1 MRERNI
7 KIISIL
13 LILLSV
19 AVLHVKLYR
28 FAEITH
34 DGALQVLVC
43 LGRVVAIDTSDEA
56 DQVLTFRILSG
67 QFRGEMVEVNNIWT
81 GRAFGDRVLSR
92 GDVLFLDIPLR
103 DPSNPTLDNVRMREY
118 FRTPFLLYLAG
129 ALGML
134 MILVA
139 GMKGVRAILT
149 LFVTALAVLYLLVP
163 LTIAGYNPIAI
174 ALGIAAVLTLTTFV
188 LITGFSFK
196 VVSGVLGTLGG
207 LAAVGVLS
215 VISQHAM
222 VLTGLAQEFGFLELG
237 IALWRT
243 PESHHWN
250 FTGILSAGIIL
261 GAVGAMMDVSMSIS
275 SSVHEVKQVNPN
287 ITVRQSIRAGLNVG
301 RDIMGTMA
309 DTLIFAY
316 LGAHMMTMLLPR
328 IDFPEAGI
336 LYPFLRLVNDEAT
349 SVAIIQA
356 VVGTIGL
363 VLTVPI
369 AATVAGFLTQYAKVD
384 RTDIHE
390 DLPSEEELE
399 ELFRAENPRSASRI
413 AVPIAMAIV
422 LVGTTFVYHRVQRNS
437 ATISEQRDE
446 QGSILT
452 QSEYAKGKVIR
463 LLESSGDFLFTVDN
477 RTESPDSVTS
487 DLDNSVFSPAL
498 REAFEKH
505 NVPISEEVTVSVK
518 PWKDSR
524 WLISD
529 EKYEQTYSVRE
540 DARLQTA
547 PTEGMDAS
555 VREDARLQTAPTG
568 GIDASGPGEPSYSV
582 YDTKTEHHI
591 LEVEMLS
598 GMYKG
603 QRLVLRNIVNHN
615 MPLLSIPAEPGD
627 IVLCRVGGDPEQIGL
642 VNIVQEYGRD
652 GFLVWMVGGML
663 LLIIVVGR
671 IEGIRTACAML
682 ISATVIY
689 FFMLPLIS
697 QGANA
702 VFIVTLTSG
711 AIAFV
716 SLVFVIGPSRKTFS
730 AVLGTMGG
738 ILVAGLIVLF
748 AQQHLHFSGLENA
761 ISADIV
767 EATRTPPFDFVQIL
781 LAGMLMGVL
790 GVAVD
795 GAIEVA
801 SSMEEIRRANPNMP
815 TWRLIASGLN
825 VGTDIL
831 GTMVNTLVF
840 AYLGVEL
847 LLVITI
853 TAPNLD
859 FFKSPPAQLLSIGV
873 VSAEIVRLL
882 AGTLGLVLAI
892 PITAMICAFWR
903 PKG

>member
-1 MRERNI
+1 MLQKRILRELYKIKMRERNI
-7 KIISIL
+7 KIAAIL

-19 AVLHVKLYR
+19 VALHVRLYR
-28 FAEITH
+28 FAEVTH

-43 LGRVVAIDTSDEA
+43 LGRVVGIDTSDEA
-56 DQVLTFRILSG
+56 DQVLSFRILSG
-67 QFRGEMVEVNNIWT
+67 QFRGETIQVNNIWT
-81 GRAFGDRVLSR
+81 GRAFGDRVIR
-92 GDVLFLDIPLR
+92 KGDVLFLDIPLR
-103 DPSNPTLDNVRMREY
+103 DPMNPRIDTVSMREY

-129 ALGML
+129 ALGVL

-149 LFVTALAVLYLLVP
+149 LFVTALTVLYLLVP
-163 LTIAGYNPIAI
+163 LTVAGYNPIAI
-174 ALGIAAVLTLTTFV
+174 ALLIAAFLTFTTFL
-188 LITGFSFK
+188 LITGFSYK
-196 VVSGVLGTLGG
+196 LISGVIGTLGG
-207 LAAVGVLS
+207 LTAVGVLS
-215 VISQHAM
+215 VLSQHVMA
-222 VLTGLAQEFGFLELG
+222 LTGLAQEFGFLELG
-237 IALWRT
+237 LALWRT
-243 PESHHWN
+243 SSSHGWN

-287 ITVRQSIRAGLNVG
+287 ITVRQAIRAGLNVG

-328 IDFPEAGI
+328 IDFPEVGI

-349 SVAIIQA
+349 AVAIIQA

-369 AATVAGFLTQYAKVD
+369 AAGVAGFLTQYAKVD
-384 RTDIHE
+384 TSEIHE
-390 DLPSEEELE
+390 ELPSEEELE
-399 ELFRAENPRSASRI
+399 ELFRADPPRSKARI
-413 AVPIAMAIV
+413 AVPIAMALV
-422 LVGTTFVYHRVQRNS
+422 LIGTVFVYYRTHELS
-437 ATISEQRDE
+437 ATISEQRDAD
-446 QGSILT
+446 GNPINK
-452 QSEYAKGKVIR
+452 SEYAKGQVIR
-463 LLESSGDFLFTVDN
+463 LLESSGDFLFN
-477 RTESPDSVTS
+477 IDSS
-487 DLDNSVFSPAL
+487 AASELDNHIVPQVL
-498 REAFEKH
+498 REEFKRQD
-505 NVPISEEVTVSVK
+505 ILFSDEVRVSIK

-524 WLISD
+524 WLLSD
-529 EKYEQTYSVRE
+529 EKYEQTYSVR
-540 DARLQTA
+540 AMA
-547 PTEGMDAS
+547 EGEEN
-555 VREDARLQTAPTG
+555 VLK
-568 GIDASGPGEPSYSV
+568 V
-582 YDTKTEHHI
+582 YESKSEHHI

-603 QRLVLRNIVNHN
+603 RRLVLRNIVNHN

-627 IVLCRVGGDPEQIGL
+627 IILCRVAGDPDQVGL
-642 VNIVQEYGRD
+642 VNIVQDYGRD
-652 GFLVWMVGGML
+652 RFLIWMVGGML
-663 LLIIVVGR
+663 LLIILVGR
-671 IEGIRTACAML
+671 LEGIRTACAML
-682 ISATVIY
+682 ISAAVIY

-697 QGANA
+697 EGANA
-702 VFIVTLTSG
+702 VFVVTLTSG
-711 AIAFV
+711 VVAFV
-716 SLVFVIGPSRKTFS
+716 SLVFVIGPSRKTFA

-738 ILVAGLIVLF
+738 ILVAGLIVLL

-847 LLVITI
+847 LLVVTI
-853 TAPNLD
+853 AAPDLD
-859 FFKSPPAQLLSIGV
+859 FFKSPPVQLLSIGV

-892 PITAMICAFWR
+892 PITAIICAFWN
-903 PKG
+903 PKKG

>member
-7 KIISIL
+7 KIIGIV

-28 FAEITH
+28 FAEVTY

-43 LGRVVAIDTSDEA
+43 LGRVTNIDTSDEA
-56 DQVLTFRILSG
+56 DQVLSFRILSG
-67 QFRGEMVEVNNIWT
+67 EFRGETVQINNVWT
-81 GRAFGDRVLSR
+81 GRAFGDRVLHK
-92 GDVLFLDIPLR
+92 GDVLFLDIPIR
-103 DPSNPTLDNVRMREY
+103 DPKNPIIDKVSMREY

-129 ALGML
+129 TLGVL

-149 LFVTALAVLYLLVP
+149 LFVTAFSVLYLLVP
-163 LTIAGYNPIAI
+163 LTISGYNPIAV
-174 ALGIAAVLTLTTFV
+174 ALLIAALLTLATFL

-196 VVSGVLGTLGG
+196 VISGVLGTLGG

-215 VISQHAM
+215 VISQHVLA
-222 VLTGLAQEFGFLELG
+222 LTGLAQEFGFLELG

-243 PESHHWN
+243 PASHHWN

-287 ITVRQSIRAGLNVG
+287 ITVRQAVRAGLNVG

-316 LGAHMMTMLLPR
+316 LGAHMMTMLLPQ
-328 IDFPEAGI
+328 IDFPEVGI
-336 LYPFLRLVNDEAT
+336 IYPFLRLVNDEAT
-349 SVAIIQA
+349 AVAIIQA

-369 AATVAGFLTQYAKVD
+369 AASVAGFLTQYAKVD
-384 RTDIHE
+384 ASEIHE
-390 DLPSEEELE
+390 DLPSAEELE
-399 ELFRAENPRSASRI
+399 ELFRADPPRSAARI
-413 AVPIAMAIV
+413 AVPIAMVVV
-422 LVGTTFVYHRVQRNS
+422 LMGTAFVYFQTHELS
-437 ATISEQRDE
+437 ATISEQVDVD
-446 QGSILT
+446 GNLVNK
-452 QSEYAKGKVIR
+452 SEYAKGRVIR
-463 LLESSGDFLFTVDN
+463 LLESNANFLLN
-477 RTESPDSVTS
+477 I
-487 DLDNSVFSPAL
+487 DNSAITDLNNSVVPAAL
-498 REAFEKH
+498 REAFNNE
-505 NVPISEEVTVSVK
+505 NIPLSDEVTVAIK

-524 WLISD
+524 WLLSD
-529 EKYEQTYSVRE
+529 KQYEQTYSIRE
-540 DARLQTA
+540 MEQDAGTVL
-547 PTEGMDAS
+547 
-555 VREDARLQTAPTG
+555 
-568 GIDASGPGEPSYSV
+568 SV
-582 YDTKTEHHI
+582 YESKSEHHI

-603 QRLVLRNIVNHN
+603 RRLVFRNIVNHN

-627 IVLCRVGGDPEQIGL
+627 VILCRVGGDPEQVSL
-642 VNIVQEYGRD
+642 VNIVQDYGRD
-652 GFLVWMVGGML
+652 GFLIWMVGGML
-663 LLIIVVGR
+663 LLIILVGR

-682 ISATVIY
+682 ISAAVIY
-689 FFMLPLIS
+689 FFMLPMIS
-697 QGANA
+697 GGANA
-702 VFIVTLTSG
+702 VLIVTLTSG
-711 AIAFV
+711 AVAFV

-738 ILVAGLIVLF
+738 ILVAGLIVLL

-761 ISADIV
+761 ISADII

-801 SSMEEIRRANPNMP
+801 SSMEEIRKANPNMP

-847 LLVITI
+847 LLVVTI
-853 TAPNLD
+853 VAPDLD
-859 FFKSPPAQLLSIGV
+859 FFKSPPVQLLSIGV

-892 PITAMICAFWR
+892 PITAVICAFWN
-903 PKG
+903 PKQRD

>member
-7 KIISIL
+7 KIVTIL
-13 LILLSV
+13 FILLSV

-28 FAEITH
+28 FAEVTH

-43 LGRVVAIDTSDEA
+43 LGRVVKIDTSDEA
-56 DQVLTFRILSG
+56 DQVLAFRILSG
-67 QFRGEMVEVNNIWT
+67 QFRGETVQVNNIWT
-81 GRAFGDRVLSR
+81 GRAFGDRVLHK
-92 GDVLFLDIPLR
+92 GEVLFLDIPLR
-103 DPSNPTLDNVRMREY
+103 DPTRPKIDTVSIREY

-129 ALGML
+129 ALGIL
-134 MILVA
+134 MVLVA

-149 LFVTALAVLYLLVP
+149 LFVTAFTVIYLLVP
-163 LTIAGYNPIAI
+163 LTISGYNPIAVALLI
-174 ALGIAAVLTLTTFV
+174 ATFLTFATFL

-196 VVSGVLGTLGG
+196 VISGVLGTLGG
-207 LAAVGVLS
+207 LAAVGILS
-215 VISQHAM
+215 VLSQHAM

-243 PESHHWN
+243 PASHHWN

-287 ITVRQSIRAGLNVG
+287 ITVRQAIRAGLNVG

-328 IDFPEAGI
+328 IDFPEVGI

-349 SVAIIQA
+349 AVAIVQA

-369 AATVAGFLTQYAKVD
+369 AASVAGFLTQYAKVD
-384 RTDIHE
+384 KSDLSIRHE
-390 DLPSEEELE
+390 DLPSAEELE
-399 ELFRAENPRSASRI
+399 EVFRADPPRSKARI

-422 LVGTTFVYHRVQRNS
+422 LIGTIFAYYRTHELS
-437 ATISEQRDE
+437 ATVLEQLDADGNPISK
-446 QGSILT
+446 
-452 QSEYAKGKVIR
+452 SEYAKGKVVR
-463 LLESSGDFLFTVDN
+463 LLESNGNFLF
-477 RTESPDSVTS
+477 EIDSSAVN
-487 DLDNSVFSPAL
+487 DLDNRVVPKVL
-498 REAFEKH
+498 HEAFSSHKIPFSDE
-505 NVPISEEVTVSVK
+505 ITVSVK

-524 WLISD
+524 WLLSD
-529 EKYEQTYSVRE
+529 TKYEQTYSIRAIE
-540 DARLQTA
+540 DEEKNVLN
-547 PTEGMDAS
+547 
-555 VREDARLQTAPTG
+555 
-568 GIDASGPGEPSYSV
+568 V
-582 YDTKTEHHI
+582 YESKSEHHI

-603 QRLVLRNIVNHN
+603 RRLVLRNIVNHN

-627 IVLCRVGGDPEQIGL
+627 VILCRVAGSPEQVSL
-642 VNIVQEYGRD
+642 VNIVQDYSRD
-652 GFLVWMVGGML
+652 RFLIWMVGGML
-663 LLIIVVGR
+663 LVIILVGR

-682 ISATVIY
+682 ISAAVIY

-697 QGANA
+697 GGANA
-702 VFIVTLTSG
+702 VFIVTLTAG
-711 AIAFV
+711 VVAFV

-730 AVLGTMGG
+730 AVFGTMGG

-748 AQQHLHFSGLENA
+748 AQQNLHFSGLENA
-761 ISADIV
+761 ISADII

-801 SSMEEIRRANPNMP
+801 SSMEEIRKANPNMP

-840 AYLGVEL
+840 AYLGAEL
-847 LLVITI
+847 LLVVTI

-892 PITAMICAFWR
+892 PITAVICAFWN
-903 PKG
+903 PKQQA

>member
-7 KIISIL
+7 KIVAIL

-19 AVLHVKLYR
+19 AALHVKLYQ
-28 FAEITH
+28 FSEVTH

-43 LGRVVAIDTSDEA
+43 LGRVVGIDTSDEA
-56 DQVLTFRILSG
+56 DQVLSFRILSG
-67 QFRGEMVEVNNIWT
+67 QFRGETIKVNNIWT
-81 GRAFGDRVLSR
+81 GRAFGDRVLR
-92 GDVLFLDIPLR
+92 KGDVLFLDIPLR
-103 DPSNPTLDNVRMREY
+103 DPMNPRIDTISMREY

-129 ALGML
+129 MLGIL

-149 LFVTALAVLYLLVP
+149 LFVTALTVLYVLVP
-163 LTIAGYNPIAI
+163 LTISGYNPIAV
-174 ALGIAAVLTLTTFV
+174 ALLIAAFLTFTTFL

-196 VVSGVLGTLGG
+196 LISGVLGTLGG
-207 LAAVGVLS
+207 LAAVGILS
-215 VISQHAM
+215 VLSQHAM
-222 VLTGLAQEFGFLELG
+222 ALTGLAREFGFLELG

-243 PESHHWN
+243 SASHSWN

-287 ITVRQSIRAGLNVG
+287 ITVRQAIRAGLNVG

-328 IDFPEAGI
+328 IEFPEVGY

-349 SVAIIQA
+349 AVAIIQA

-384 RTDIHE
+384 ASEIHE

-399 ELFRAENPRSASRI
+399 ELFRADPPHSKARI
-413 AVPIAMAIV
+413 AVPIAMMLV
-422 LVGTTFVYHRVQRNS
+422 LIATTFIYYRTHELS
-437 ATISEQRDE
+437 STISEQRDAE
-446 QGSILT
+446 GNPINK
-452 QSEYAKGKVIR
+452 SEYAKGRVTR
-463 LLESSGDFLFTVDN
+463 LLESSGNLLFDI
-477 RTESPDSVTS
+477 DSSAAS
-487 DLDNSVFSPAL
+487 DLDNSVVPPVL
-498 REAFEKH
+498 REAFKQH
-505 NVPISEEVTVSVK
+505 DILFSDEVDVSVK

-524 WLISD
+524 WLLSD
-529 EKYEQTYSVRE
+529 KKYEQTYSIRAME
-540 DARLQTA
+540 D
-547 PTEGMDAS
+547 
-555 VREDARLQTAPTG
+555 
-568 GIDASGPGEPSYSV
+568 GEKRVLEV
-582 YDTKTEHHI
+582 YESKSEHHI

-603 QRLVLRNIVNHN
+603 RRMVLRNIVNHN

-627 IVLCRVGGDPEQIGL
+627 VILCRVAGDPDQIGL
-642 VNIVQEYGRD
+642 VNIVQDYGRD
-652 GFLVWMVGGML
+652 RFLIWMVGGML
-663 LLIIVVGR
+663 LMIILVGR

-682 ISATVIY
+682 MSGAVIY

-711 AIAFV
+711 AVAFV

-730 AVLGTMGG
+730 AVFGTMGG

-767 EATRTPPFDFVQIL
+767 EATRTPRFDFVQIL

-795 GAIEVA
+795 GAIEVS
-801 SSMEEIRRANPNMP
+801 SSMEEIRKANPNMP

-847 LLVITI
+847 LLVVTI
-853 TAPNLD
+853 AAPNLD
-859 FFKSPPAQLLSIGV
+859 FFKSPPVQLLSIGV

-892 PITAMICAFWR
+892 PITAMICAFWN
-903 PKG
+903 PKQKM

>member
-1 MRERNI
+1 MMLIERFASIRNI

-28 FAEITH
+28 FAEVTH
-34 DGALQVLVC
+34 DGVLQVLVC

-67 QFRGEMVEVNNIWT
+67 QFRGETVAVNNIWT

-129 ALGML
+129 ALGVLML
-134 MILVA
+134 LVA

-174 ALGIAAVLTLTTFV
+174 ALGIAALLTLTTFV

-215 VISQHAM
+215 VLSQHAM

-328 IDFPEAGI
+328 IDFPEAGV

-349 SVAIIQA
+349 AVAIIQA

-369 AATVAGFLTQYAKVD
+369 AATIAGFLTQYAKVD
-384 RTDIHE
+384 KTDIHE

-399 ELFRAENPRSASRI
+399 ELFRADNPRSASRI
-413 AVPIAMAIV
+413 AVPIAMVLV

-437 ATISEQRDE
+437 ATIREQRDE
-446 QGSILT
+446 QGGILT

-463 LLESSGDFLFTVDN
+463 LLESSGDFLFTVSDENVTANLDN
-477 RTESPDSVTS
+477 R
-487 DLDNSVFSPAL
+487 VFSPAL

-505 NVPISEEVTVSVK
+505 NIPISNEVTVSIK

-524 WLISD
+524 WLLSD
-529 EKYEQTYSVRE
+529 EKYEQTYSVRAPPYFPNTV
-540 DARLQTA
+540 AR
-547 PTEGMDAS
+547 
-555 VREDARLQTAPTG
+555 
-568 GIDASGPGEPSYSV
+568 GPVSGEPSVSQLHV
-582 YDTKTEHHI
+582 YDTKIEHHI

-598 GMYKG
+598 GMYEE
-603 QRLVLRNIVNHN
+603 QRIVLRNIVNHN

-627 IVLCRVGGDPEQIGL
+627 IVLCRVGGDPERIGL

-663 LLIIVVGR
+663 LLIILVGR
-671 IEGIRTACAML
+671 IEGIRTAGAML

-853 TAPNLD
+853 AAPNLD

-892 PITAMICAFWR
+892 PITAMICAFWN
-903 PKG
+903 PKR

>member
-1 MRERNI
+1 MVFAPALQGNLSCIPQGILKMRERNI
-7 KIISIL
+7 KIIGIL

-43 LGRVVAIDTSDEA
+43 LGRVVAIDTGEEA
-56 DQVLTFRILSG
+56 DQILSFRILSG
-67 QFRGEMVEVNNIWT
+67 QFRGETVHVNNIWI
-81 GRAFGDRVLSR
+81 GRAFGDRVLSK

-103 DPSNPTLDNVRMREY
+103 DPAHPKIDTVSMREY

-129 ALGML
+129 ALGVL

-139 GMKGVRAILT
+139 GMKGVRSILT
-149 LFVTALAVLYLLVP
+149 LFVTALAVIYLLVP
-163 LTIAGYNPIAI
+163 LTISGYNPIAV
-174 ALGIAAVLTLTTFV
+174 ALLIAALLTLATFV

-196 VVSGVLGTLGG
+196 VISGVLGTLGG
-207 LAAVGVLS
+207 LTAVGILS
-215 VISQHAM
+215 VLSQHAM

-243 PESHHWN
+243 QDAHHWN

-316 LGAHMMTMLLPR
+316 LGAHMMTMLLPG
-328 IDFPEAGI
+328 IDFPEAGV

-349 SVAIIQA
+349 AVAIIQA

-369 AATVAGFLTQYAKVD
+369 AAGVAGFLTKYAKVEKSE
-384 RTDIHE
+384 IHE
-390 DLPSEEELE
+390 DLPSAAELE
-399 ELFRAENPRSASRI
+399 ELFSADAPQSSSRLFSSRLS
-413 AVPIAMAIV
+413 VPLAMV
-422 LVGTTFVYHRVQRNS
+422 LVLIGTTFVYYRTHSTS
-437 ATISEQRDE
+437 ATILESRDE
-446 QGSILT
+446 QGQLLSR
-452 QSEYAKGKVIR
+452 SEYAKGKVTR
-463 LLESSGDFLFTVDN
+463 LLESNGEFLFSIDGSAET
-477 RTESPDSVTS
+477 
-487 DLDNSVFSPAL
+487 DLNNHVVPPAL
-498 REAFEKH
+498 REAFA
-505 NVPISEEVTVSVK
+505 NQDIPFSDEVAVSIK

-524 WLISD
+524 WLLSD
-529 EKYEQTYSVRE
+529 AKYEQTYSIRAMPDGVGT
-540 DARLQTA
+540 LN
-547 PTEGMDAS
+547 
-555 VREDARLQTAPTG
+555 
-568 GIDASGPGEPSYSV
+568 V
-582 YDTKTEHHI
+582 YETRTEHHI
-591 LEVEMLS
+591 LEIEILS

-603 QRLVLRNIVNHN
+603 KRSVFRNIVNHN

-627 IVLCRVGGDPEQIGL
+627 IVLCRVSGDSERLSL

-671 IEGIRTACAML
+671 MEGIRTACAML
-682 ISATVIY
+682 ISAAVIY

-697 QGANA
+697 QGMNA
-702 VFIVTLTSG
+702 VFVVTLTSG
-711 AIAFV
+711 AVAFV

-730 AVLGTMGG
+730 AVFGTMGG

-748 AQQHLHFSGLENA
+748 AQKHLHFSGLENA

-831 GTMVNTLVF
+831 GTMMNTLVF

-859 FFKSPPAQLLSIGV
+859 FFKSPPVQLLSIGV

-892 PITAMICAFWR
+892 PITALICAFWN
-903 PKG
+903 PKKMT

>member
-1 MRERNI
+1 MRETNI
-7 KIISIL
+7 KIIGVL

-19 AVLHVKLYR
+19 AFLHLKLYR
-28 FAEITH
+28 FAEMTY
-34 DGALQVLVC
+34 DGNLQVLVC
-43 LGRVVAIDTSDEA
+43 LGRIINIDTSDEA
-56 DQVLTFRILSG
+56 DQILSFRILSG
-67 QFRGEMVEVNNIWT
+67 QFRGETVQVDNIWI
-81 GRAFGDRVLSR
+81 GRAFSDRIMSK
-92 GDVLFLDIPLR
+92 GDVLFLEIPIR
-103 DPSNPTLDNVRMREY
+103 DPQNPKIESVSMREY

-129 ALGML
+129 TLGIL

-149 LFVTALAVLYLLVP
+149 LFVTALSVVYLLVP
-163 LTIAGYNPIAI
+163 LTIIGYNPIVV
-174 ALGIAAVLTLTTFV
+174 ALLIAAFLTLMTFL
-188 LITGFSFK
+188 LITGFSYK
-196 VVSGVLGTLGG
+196 VISGVLGTLGG
-207 LAAVGVLS
+207 LTAVGVLS
-215 VISQHAM
+215 ILSQHLMA
-222 VLTGLAQEFGFLELG
+222 LTGLAQEFGFLELG
-237 IALWRT
+237 ISLWRT
-243 PESHHWN
+243 EGSHHWN

-287 ITVRQSIRAGLNVG
+287 INVRQSIRAGLNVG

-316 LGAHMMTMLLPR
+316 LGAHMITMLLPR
-328 IDFPEAGI
+328 IEFPESGM
-336 LYPFLRLVNDEAT
+336 LYPFLRLVNEEAT
-349 SVAIIQA
+349 AVAIIQA

-369 AATVAGFLTQYAKVD
+369 AATVAGFLTKYTKVS
-384 RTDIHE
+384 RSEIHE
-390 DLPSEEELE
+390 NLPTEEELE
-399 ELFRAENPRSASRI
+399 ELFGSESTHSGTRIFSRRSA
-413 AVPIAMAIV
+413 VPLAMLLV
-422 LVGTTFVYHRVQRNS
+422 LIGTIFVYYRTRGLS
-437 ATISEQRDE
+437 ATIAESYDE
-446 QGSILT
+446 QGQLFDK
-452 QSEYAKGKVIR
+452 SEYVKGKVIR
-463 LLESSGDFLFTVDN
+463 LLESNGNFLFTIDASN
-477 RTESPDSVTS
+477 AT
-487 DLDNSVFSPAL
+487 DLDKKIVPAAL
-498 REAFEKH
+498 REAFANERIKL
-505 NVPISEEVTVSVK
+505 SDDATVSIK

-529 EKYEQTYSVRE
+529 NEYEQTYSIR
-540 DARLQTA
+540 TA
-547 PTEGMDAS
+547 QDGTNT
-555 VREDARLQTAPTG
+555 LN
-568 GIDASGPGEPSYSV
+568 V
-582 YDTKTEHHI
+582 YDSETEHHV
-591 LEVEMLS
+591 LEVKILS

-603 QRLVLRNIVNHN
+603 EHLVLRNIVNHS

-627 IVLCRVGGDPEQIGL
+627 IVLCRVGGNSDQISL
-642 VNIVQEYGRD
+642 HNIVQEYARD
-652 GFLVWMVGGML
+652 KYLIWFVGGMF
-663 LLIIVVGR
+663 LLIILVGR
-671 IEGIRTACAML
+671 IEGIRTVFAML
-682 ISATVIY
+682 FSGAVIY
-689 FFMLPLIS
+689 FFMLPLIA
-697 QGANA
+697 QGMNA
-702 VFIVTLTSG
+702 ILVVTLTSG
-711 AIAFV
+711 AVAFV

-748 AQQHLHFSGLENA
+748 AQKHLHFTGLEGA
-761 ISADIV
+761 IAADIV

-853 TAPNLD
+853 IAPSAEL
-859 FFKSPPAQLLSIGV
+859 FKEPTVQLLSVGV

-892 PITAMICAFWR
+892 PITAVICAFWN
-903 PKG
+903 PKRV

>member
-7 KIISIL
+7 KIITIL

-28 FAEITH
+28 FAEVTH

-43 LGRVVAIDTSDEA
+43 LGRVVKIDTSDEA
-56 DQVLTFRILSG
+56 DQVLAFRILSG
-67 QFRGEMVEVNNIWT
+67 QFRGETVQVNNIWT
-81 GRAFGDRVLSR
+81 GRAFGDRVLHK
-92 GDVLFLDIPLR
+92 GEVLFLDIPLR
-103 DPSNPTLDNVRMREY
+103 DPTRPKIDTVSIREY

-129 ALGML
+129 ALGIL
-134 MILVA
+134 MVLVA

-149 LFVTALAVLYLLVP
+149 LFVTAFTVIYLLVP
-163 LTIAGYNPIAI
+163 LTISGYNPIAVALLI
-174 ALGIAAVLTLTTFV
+174 ATFLTFATFL

-196 VVSGVLGTLGG
+196 VISGVLGTLGG
-207 LAAVGVLS
+207 LAAVGILS
-215 VISQHAM
+215 VLSQHAM

-243 PESHHWN
+243 PASHHWN

-287 ITVRQSIRAGLNVG
+287 ITVRQAIRAGLNVG

-328 IDFPEAGI
+328 IDFPEVGI

-349 SVAIIQA
+349 AVAIVQA

-369 AATVAGFLTQYAKVD
+369 AASVAGFLTQYAKVD
-384 RTDIHE
+384 KSEIHE

-399 ELFRAENPRSASRI
+399 ELFRADPPRSKARI

-422 LVGTTFVYHRVQRNS
+422 LIGTIFAYYRTHELS
-437 ATISEQRDE
+437 ATVLEQLDADGNPISK
-446 QGSILT
+446 
-452 QSEYAKGKVIR
+452 SEYAKGKVVR
-463 LLESSGDFLFTVDN
+463 LLESNGNFLFEIDRSAVN
-477 RTESPDSVTS
+477 
-487 DLDNSVFSPAL
+487 DLDNRVVPKVL
-498 REAFEKH
+498 REAFSSHKIPFSDE
-505 NVPISEEVTVSVK
+505 ITVSVK

-524 WLISD
+524 WLLSD
-529 EKYEQTYSVRE
+529 TKYEQTYSIRAMKDTVGAISE
-540 DARLQTA
+540 SRLN
-547 PTEGMDAS
+547 
-555 VREDARLQTAPTG
+555 
-568 GIDASGPGEPSYSV
+568 V
-582 YDTKTEHHI
+582 YESKSEHHI

-603 QRLVLRNIVNHN
+603 RRLVLRNIVNHN

-627 IVLCRVGGDPEQIGL
+627 VILCRVAGSPEQVSL
-642 VNIVQEYGRD
+642 VNIVQDYSRD
-652 GFLVWMVGGML
+652 RFLIWIVGGML
-663 LLIIVVGR
+663 LVIILVGR

-682 ISATVIY
+682 ISAAVIY

-697 QGANA
+697 GGANA
-702 VFIVTLTSG
+702 VFIVTLTAG
-711 AIAFV
+711 VVAFV

-730 AVLGTMGG
+730 AVFGTMGG

-761 ISADIV
+761 ISADII

-801 SSMEEIRRANPNMP
+801 SSMEEIRKANPNMP

-840 AYLGVEL
+840 AYLGAEL
-847 LLVITI
+847 LLVVTV

-892 PITAMICAFWR
+892 PITAIICAFWN
-903 PKG
+903 PKQKV

>member
-1 MRERNI
+1 MKERNI
-7 KIISIL
+7 KIVAIL

-19 AVLHVKLYR
+19 AALHIKLYR
-28 FAEITH
+28 FAEVTH

-43 LGRVVAIDTSDEA
+43 LGRVIGIDTSDEA
-56 DQVLTFRILSG
+56 DQVLSFRILSG
-67 QFRGEMVEVNNIWT
+67 QFRGEIVQVNNIWT
-81 GRAFGDRVLSR
+81 GRAFGDRVLHK

-103 DPSNPTLDNVRMREY
+103 DPMNPKIERVSMREY

-129 ALGML
+129 TLGVL

-163 LTIAGYNPIAI
+163 LTISGYNPIGV
-174 ALGIAAVLTLTTFV
+174 ALLIAALLTLATFL

-196 VVSGVLGTLGG
+196 VISGVLGTLGG
-207 LAAVGVLS
+207 LAAVGILS
-215 VISQHAM
+215 VISQHTMA
-222 VLTGLAQEFGFLELG
+222 LTGLAQEFGFLELG

-243 PESHHWN
+243 PESHNWN

-287 ITVRQSIRAGLNVG
+287 ITVRQAIRAGLNVG

-328 IDFPEAGI
+328 IEFPEVGY

-369 AATVAGFLTQYAKVD
+369 AASVAGFLTQYTKVD
-384 RTDIHE
+384 KSEIHE

-399 ELFRAENPRSASRI
+399 ELFRADPPHSKARI
-413 AVPIAMAIV
+413 AVPIAMVIV
-422 LVGTTFVYHRVQRNS
+422 LIGTIFVYYRTHGLS
-437 ATISEQRDE
+437 ATISEQ
-446 QGSILT
+446 
-452 QSEYAKGKVIR
+452 SEYAKGRVVR
-463 LLESSGDFLFTVDN
+463 LLESNGNFLF
-477 RTESPDSVTS
+477 EIDSSAIT
-487 DLDNSVFSPAL
+487 DLDNRVVPAVL
-498 REAFEKH
+498 REAFGEQKI
-505 NVPISEEVTVSVK
+505 PLSDEVTVSVK

-524 WLISD
+524 WLLSD
-529 EKYEQTYSVRE
+529 EKYEQTYSIRE
-540 DARLQTA
+540 MEQ
-547 PTEGMDAS
+547 
-555 VREDARLQTAPTG
+555 
-568 GIDASGPGEPSYSV
+568 GEKTVLNV
-582 YDTKTEHHI
+582 YESKSEHHI

-598 GMYKG
+598 GMYEG
-603 QRLVLRNIVNHN
+603 RRLVLRNIVNHN

-627 IVLCRVGGDPEQIGL
+627 VILCRVAGDPDQVSL
-642 VNIVQEYGRD
+642 VNIVQDYGRD
-652 GFLVWMVGGML
+652 RFLIWMVGGML
-663 LLIIVVGR
+663 LLIILVGR

-682 ISATVIY
+682 ISAAVIY

-697 QGANA
+697 GGANA

-711 AIAFV
+711 AVAFV

-761 ISADIV
+761 ISADII

-801 SSMEEIRRANPNMP
+801 SSMEEIRKANPNMP

-847 LLVITI
+847 LLVVTI
-853 TAPNLD
+853 AAPNLD

-892 PITAMICAFWR
+892 PITAVICAFWN
-903 PKG
+903 PKQKA

>member
-7 KIISIL
+7 KIVTIL

-19 AVLHVKLYR
+19 AALHIKLYR
-28 FAEITH
+28 FAEVTH

-43 LGRVVAIDTSDEA
+43 LGRVVSIDTSDEA
-56 DQVLTFRILSG
+56 DQVLSFRILSG
-67 QFRGEMVEVNNIWT
+67 QFRGETVQVNNIWT
-81 GRAFGDRVLSR
+81 GRAFGDRVLHK
-92 GDVLFLDIPLR
+92 GEVLFLDIPLR
-103 DPSNPTLDNVRMREY
+103 DPTRPKIDTVSMREY

-129 ALGML
+129 ALGVL

-149 LFVTALAVLYLLVP
+149 LFVTAFTVLYLLVP
-163 LTIAGYNPIAI
+163 LTISGYNPIAV
-174 ALGIAAVLTLTTFV
+174 ALLISTLLTFATFL

-196 VVSGVLGTLGG
+196 VISGVLGTLGG
-207 LAAVGVLS
+207 LAAVGILS
-215 VISQHAM
+215 VLSQHAM
-222 VLTGLAQEFGFLELG
+222 ALTGLAQEFGFLELG

-243 PESHHWN
+243 PASHHWN

-287 ITVRQSIRAGLNVG
+287 ITVKQAIRAGLNVG

-328 IDFPEAGI
+328 IDFPEVGI

-349 SVAIIQA
+349 AVAIVQA

-369 AATVAGFLTQYAKVD
+369 AAWVAGFLTQYAKVD
-384 RTDIHE
+384 KSEIHE

-399 ELFRAENPRSASRI
+399 ELFRADPPRSKARI
-413 AVPIAMAIV
+413 AVPIAMAVV
-422 LVGTTFVYHRVQRNS
+422 LIGTIFVYYRTHELS
-437 ATISEQRDE
+437 ATVLEQLDADGTPISK
-446 QGSILT
+446 
-452 QSEYAKGKVIR
+452 SEYAKGKVVR
-463 LLESSGDFLFTVDN
+463 LLESSGNLLFGI
-477 RTESPDSVTS
+477 DSSAIS
-487 DLDNSVFSPAL
+487 DLDNGIVPEVL
-498 REAFEKH
+498 RETFSSHKI
-505 NVPISEEVTVSVK
+505 PFSDEVTVSVK

-524 WLISD
+524 WLLSD
-529 EKYEQTYSVRE
+529 TKYEQTYSIRAME
-540 DARLQTA
+540 DTVGAISESRLN
-547 PTEGMDAS
+547 
-555 VREDARLQTAPTG
+555 
-568 GIDASGPGEPSYSV
+568 V
-582 YDTKTEHHI
+582 YESKNEHHI

-603 QRLVLRNIVNHN
+603 RRLVLRNIVNHN

-627 IVLCRVGGDPEQIGL
+627 VILCRVAGAPEQVSL
-642 VNIVQEYGRD
+642 VNIVQDYGRD
-652 GFLVWMVGGML
+652 RFLIWIVGGML
-663 LLIIVVGR
+663 LVIILVGR

-682 ISATVIY
+682 ISAAVIY

-697 QGANA
+697 GGANA
-702 VFIVTLTSG
+702 VFIVTLTAG
-711 AIAFV
+711 VVAFV

-730 AVLGTMGG
+730 AVFGTMGG

-801 SSMEEIRRANPNMP
+801 SSMEEIRKANPNMP

-847 LLVITI
+847 LLVVTV

-892 PITAMICAFWR
+892 PITAVICAFWN
-903 PKG
+903 PKQRV

>member
-67 QFRGEMVEVNNIWT
+67 QFRGEMVGVNNIWT

-243 PESHHWN
+243 PESHNWN

-287 ITVRQSIRAGLNVG
+287 ITVQQSIRAGLNVG

-399 ELFRAENPRSASRI
+399 ELFRAENPRSAARI

-477 RTESPDSVTS
+477 RTETPDSVTS

-505 NVPISEEVTVSVK
+505 NIPISEEITVSVK

-529 EKYEQTYSVRE
+529 EKYEQTYSIRATPPPV
-540 DARLQTA
+540 AR
-547 PTEGMDAS
+547 
-555 VREDARLQTAPTG
+555 
-568 GIDASGPGEPSYSV
+568 GPVPREPSVSSKSSVPRSLHV

-748 AQQHLHFSGLENA
+748 AQRHLHFSGLENA

>member
-7 KIISIL
+7 KIVAIL

-19 AVLHVKLYR
+19 AALHVKLYR
-28 FAEITH
+28 FAEVTH

-43 LGRVVAIDTSDEA
+43 LGRVVGIDTSDDA
-56 DQVLTFRILSG
+56 DQVLSFRILSG
-67 QFRGEMVEVNNIWT
+67 QFRGETIQVNNVWT
-81 GRAFGDRVLSR
+81 GRSFGDRVLR
-92 GDVLFLDIPLR
+92 KGDVLFLDIPLR
-103 DPSNPTLDNVRMREY
+103 DPMNPRIDTVSMREY

-129 ALGML
+129 TLGVL

-149 LFVTALAVLYLLVP
+149 LFVTALTVLYVLVP
-163 LTIAGYNPIAI
+163 LTISGYNPIAV
-174 ALGIAAVLTLTTFV
+174 ALLIAAFLTFATFL

-196 VVSGVLGTLGG
+196 LISGVLGTLGG
-207 LAAVGVLS
+207 LTAVGVLS
-215 VISQHAM
+215 VLSQHAM
-222 VLTGLAQEFGFLELG
+222 ALTGLAQEFGFLELG

-243 PESHHWN
+243 SASHGWN

-287 ITVRQSIRAGLNVG
+287 ITVRQAIRAGLNVG

-328 IDFPEAGI
+328 IDFPEVGI

-349 SVAIIQA
+349 AVAIIQA

-369 AATVAGFLTQYAKVD
+369 AASVAGFLTQYAKVD
-384 RTDIHE
+384 ASEIHE

-399 ELFRAENPRSASRI
+399 ELFRADPPHSKARI
-413 AVPIAMAIV
+413 AVPIAMILV
-422 LVGTTFVYHRVQRNS
+422 LIGTTFIYYRTHELS
-437 ATISEQRDE
+437 ATISEQRDA
-446 QGSILT
+446 QGNPVNK
-452 QSEYAKGKVIR
+452 SEYAKGRVVR
-463 LLESSGDFLFTVDN
+463 LLESNGSFLFDI
-477 RTESPDSVTS
+477 DSSAAS
-487 DLDNSVFSPAL
+487 DLDNRVVPSVL
-498 REAFEKH
+498 REAFK
-505 NVPISEEVTVSVK
+505 NQDIPFSDEVSVSVK

-524 WLISD
+524 WLLSD
-529 EKYEQTYSVRE
+529 EKYEQTYSLRTME
-540 DARLQTA
+540 DGEKRVLRVY
-547 PTEGMDAS
+547 AS
-555 VREDARLQTAPTG
+555 K
-568 GIDASGPGEPSYSV
+568 S
-582 YDTKTEHHI
+582 EHHI

-603 QRLVLRNIVNHN
+603 RSLVLRNIVNHN

-627 IVLCRVGGDPEQIGL
+627 VILCRVAGDPEQISL
-642 VNIVQEYGRD
+642 VNIVQDYGRD
-652 GFLVWMVGGML
+652 RFLIWMVGGML
-663 LLIIVVGR
+663 LMIILVGR

-682 ISATVIY
+682 ISGAVIY
-689 FFMLPLIS
+689 YFMLPLIS
-697 QGANA
+697 GGANA

-711 AIAFV
+711 AVAFV

-795 GAIEVA
+795 GAIEVS
-801 SSMEEIRRANPNMP
+801 SSMEEIRKANPNMP

-847 LLVITI
+847 LLVVTI
-853 TAPNLD
+853 AAPNLD
-859 FFKSPPAQLLSIGV
+859 FFKSPPVQLLSIGV

-892 PITAMICAFWR
+892 PITAMICAFWN
-903 PKG
+903 PKQKV

>member
-1 MRERNI
+1 MREKNI
-7 KIISIL
+7 KIITIL

-19 AVLHVKLYR
+19 AALHIKLYR
-28 FAEITH
+28 FAEVTH

-43 LGRVVAIDTSDEA
+43 LGRVVDIDTNDEA
-56 DQVLTFRILSG
+56 DQVLSFRILSG
-67 QFRGEMVEVNNIWT
+67 QFRGETVQVNNVWT
-81 GRAFGDRVLSR
+81 GRAFGDRVLSK

-103 DPSNPTLDNVRMREY
+103 DPSNPRIDTVSMREY

-129 ALGML
+129 TLGVL

-149 LFVTALAVLYLLVP
+149 LFVTALTVLYLLVP
-163 LTIAGYNPIAI
+163 LTISGYNPIAV
-174 ALGIAAVLTLTTFV
+174 ALVIAALLTFATFL

-196 VVSGVLGTLGG
+196 VISGVIGTLGG
-207 LAAVGVLS
+207 LAAVGILS

-222 VLTGLAQEFGFLELG
+222 ALTGLAQEFGFLELG

-243 PESHHWN
+243 PASHHWN

-287 ITVRQSIRAGLNVG
+287 ITVRQAIRAGLNVG

-328 IDFPEAGI
+328 IDFPEVGV

-349 SVAIIQA
+349 AVAIIQA

-369 AATVAGFLTQYAKVD
+369 AASVAGFLTQYAKVD
-384 RTDIHE
+384 RSEIHE

-399 ELFRAENPRSASRI
+399 ELFRADPPRSKARI

-422 LVGTTFVYHRVQRNS
+422 LIGTIFVYYRTHDLS
-437 ATISEQRDE
+437 ATVLEQRDAE
-446 QGSILT
+446 GNPT
-452 QSEYAKGKVIR
+452 NRSEYAKGKVLR
-463 LLESSGDFLFTVDN
+463 LLESSGNFLFHIDGSAAN
-477 RTESPDSVTS
+477 
-487 DLDNSVFSPAL
+487 DLDNRIVPTAL
-498 REAFEKH
+498 REAFS
-505 NVPISEEVTVSVK
+505 NQNIPFSDEVIVSVK

-524 WLISD
+524 WLLSD
-529 EKYEQTYSVRE
+529 TKYEQTYSIRAMNDPVGAISE
-540 DARLQTA
+540 SRLN
-547 PTEGMDAS
+547 
-555 VREDARLQTAPTG
+555 
-568 GIDASGPGEPSYSV
+568 V
-582 YDTKTEHHI
+582 YESKSEHHI

-603 QRLVLRNIVNHN
+603 RRLVLRNIVNHN

-627 IVLCRVGGDPEQIGL
+627 VILCRVAGDPEQVSL
-642 VNIVQEYGRD
+642 VNIVQDYGRD
-652 GFLVWMVGGML
+652 RFLIWMVGGML
-663 LLIIVVGR
+663 LLIILVGR
-671 IEGIRTACAML
+671 LEGIRTACAML
-682 ISATVIY
+682 MSAGVIY

-711 AIAFV
+711 VVAFV

-761 ISADIV
+761 ISADII

-847 LLVITI
+847 LLVVTV

-892 PITAMICAFWR
+892 PITAIICAFWN
-903 PKG
+903 PKKG

>member
-7 KIISIL
+7 KIIGIL

-28 FAEITH
+28 FAEVTH

-43 LGRVVAIDTSDEA
+43 LGRVIGIDTSDEA
-56 DQVLTFRILSG
+56 DQVLSFRILSG
-67 QFRGEMVEVNNIWT
+67 QFRGEVVKVNNIWT
-81 GRAFGDRVLSR
+81 GRAFGDRVLHK
-92 GDVLFLDIPLR
+92 GDILFLDIPLR
-103 DPSNPTLDNVRMREY
+103 DPTNPRIDTVSMREY

-129 ALGML
+129 TLGVL

-149 LFVTALAVLYLLVP
+149 LFVTALAVLYVLVP
-163 LTIAGYNPIAI
+163 LTISGYNPIGV
-174 ALGIAAVLTLTTFV
+174 ALLIAALLTLVTF
-188 LITGFSFK
+188 LFITGFSFK
-196 VVSGVLGTLGG
+196 VISGVIGTLGG

-215 VISQHAM
+215 VISQHALA
-222 VLTGLAQEFGFLELG
+222 LTGLAQEFGFLELG

-243 PESHHWN
+243 PASHGWN

-287 ITVRQSIRAGLNVG
+287 ITVRQAIRAGLNVG

-328 IDFPEAGI
+328 IEFPEVGY

-349 SVAIIQA
+349 AVAIIQA

-369 AATVAGFLTQYAKVD
+369 AASVAGFLTQYAKVD
-384 RTDIHE
+384 KSDIHE

-399 ELFRAENPRSASRI
+399 ELFRADPPRSKARI
-413 AVPIAMAIV
+413 AVPIAMVIV
-422 LVGTTFVYHRVQRNS
+422 LIGTIFMYHRTHGLS
-437 ATISEQRDE
+437 AKISE
-446 QGSILT
+446 
-452 QSEYAKGKVIR
+452 QSEYAKGRVVR
-463 LLESSGDFLFTVDN
+463 LLESNGNFLFN
-477 RTESPDSVTS
+477 INNSAIS
-487 DLDNSVFSPAL
+487 DLDNSVVPTVL
-498 REAFEKH
+498 REAFNNE
-505 NVPISEEVTVSVK
+505 NIPLSDEVTVSIK

-524 WLISD
+524 WLLSD
-529 EKYEQTYSVRE
+529 KKYEQTYSIRE
-540 DARLQTA
+540 MEHEEKTVL
-547 PTEGMDAS
+547 
-555 VREDARLQTAPTG
+555 
-568 GIDASGPGEPSYSV
+568 SV
-582 YDTKTEHHI
+582 YESKSEHHI

-603 QRLVLRNIVNHN
+603 RRLVLRNIVNHN

-627 IVLCRVGGDPEQIGL
+627 IILCRVAGDPEQVSL
-642 VNIVQEYGRD
+642 VNIVQDYGRD
-652 GFLVWMVGGML
+652 RFLVWMVGGML
-663 LLIIVVGR
+663 LLIVLVGR

-682 ISATVIY
+682 ISAGVIY

-697 QGANA
+697 EGANA

-711 AIAFV
+711 AVAFV

-761 ISADIV
+761 ISADII

-801 SSMEEIRRANPNMP
+801 SSMEEIRKANPNMP

-847 LLVITI
+847 LLVVTVV
-853 TAPNLD
+853 APNLN

-892 PITAMICAFWR
+892 PITAVICAFWN
-903 PKG
+903 PKQKA

>member
-7 KIISIL
+7 KIAAIL

-19 AVLHVKLYR
+19 TVLHVRLYR
-28 FAEITH
+28 FAEVTH

-43 LGRVVAIDTSDEA
+43 LGRVVGIDTSDDA
-56 DQVLTFRILSG
+56 DQVLSFRILSG
-67 QFRGEMVEVNNIWT
+67 QFRGETIQVNNIWT
-81 GRAFGDRVLSR
+81 GRAFGDRVIR
-92 GDVLFLDIPLR
+92 KGDVLFLDIPLR
-103 DPSNPTLDNVRMREY
+103 DPMNPRIDTVSMREY

-129 ALGML
+129 VLGVL

-149 LFVTALAVLYLLVP
+149 LFVTALTVLYVLVP
-163 LTIAGYNPIAI
+163 LTVAGYNPIAI
-174 ALGIAAVLTLTTFV
+174 ALLIAAFLTFTTFL
-188 LITGFSFK
+188 LITGFSYK
-196 VVSGVLGTLGG
+196 LISGVVGTLGG

-215 VISQHAM
+215 VLSQHVMA
-222 VLTGLAQEFGFLELG
+222 LTGLAQEFGFLELG
-237 IALWRT
+237 LALWRT
-243 PESHHWN
+243 SSSHDWN

-287 ITVRQSIRAGLNVG
+287 ITVRQAIRAGLNVG

-328 IDFPEAGI
+328 INFPEVGI

-349 SVAIIQA
+349 AVAIIQA

-369 AATVAGFLTQYAKVD
+369 AAAVAGFLTQYAKVD
-384 RTDIHE
+384 ESEIHE

-399 ELFRAENPRSASRI
+399 ELFRADPPRSKARI
-413 AVPIAMAIV
+413 AVPIAMALV
-422 LVGTTFVYHRVQRNS
+422 LIGTVFVYYRTHELS
-437 ATISEQRDE
+437 ATISEQRDAE
-446 QGSILT
+446 GNPINK
-452 QSEYAKGKVIR
+452 SEYAKGKVIR
-463 LLESSGDFLFTVDN
+463 LLESNGNFLFNIDSSAASELDN
-477 RTESPDSVTS
+477 RIVPQV
-487 DLDNSVFSPAL
+487 L
-498 REAFEKH
+498 REEFKRQD
-505 NVPISEEVTVSVK
+505 ILFSDEVNVSVK

-524 WLISD
+524 WLLLD
-529 EKYEQTYSVRE
+529 EKYEQTYSVRAIA
-540 DARLQTA
+540 D
-547 PTEGMDAS
+547 
-555 VREDARLQTAPTG
+555 
-568 GIDASGPGEPSYSV
+568 GEENVLKV
-582 YDTKTEHHI
+582 YESKSEHHI

-603 QRLVLRNIVNHN
+603 RRLVLRNIVNHN

-627 IVLCRVGGDPEQIGL
+627 VILCRVAGDPDQIGL
-642 VNIVQEYGRD
+642 VNIVQDYGRD
-652 GFLVWMVGGML
+652 RFLIWMVGGML

-671 IEGIRTACAML
+671 LEGIRTACAML
-682 ISATVIY
+682 ISAAVIY

-697 QGANA
+697 EGANA
-702 VFIVTLTSG
+702 VFVVTLTSG
-711 AIAFV
+711 VVAFV
-716 SLVFVIGPSRKTFS
+716 SLVFVIGPSRKTFA

-847 LLVITI
+847 LLVVTI
-853 TAPNLD
+853 AAPNLD
-859 FFKSPPAQLLSIGV
+859 FFKSPPVQLLSIGV

-892 PITAMICAFWR
+892 PITAIICAFWN
-903 PKG
+903 PKSSA

>member
-67 QFRGEMVEVNNIWT
+67 QFRGETVEVNNIWT

-129 ALGML
+129 ALGVL

-215 VISQHAM
+215 VISQHAL

-369 AATVAGFLTQYAKVD
+369 AATVAGFLTQYAKVEKA
-384 RTDIHE
+384 DIHE

-399 ELFRAENPRSASRI
+399 ELFRAENPRSAARI

-452 QSEYAKGKVIR
+452 QSEYAKGEVIR

-487 DLDNSVFSPAL
+487 DLDNRVFSPAL
-498 REAFEKH
+498 RAAFEKH
-505 NVPISEEVTVSVK
+505 NVPISEEITVSVK

-529 EKYEQTYSVRE
+529 EKYEQTYSIRATLTPV
-540 DARLQTA
+540 AR
-547 PTEGMDAS
+547 
-555 VREDARLQTAPTG
+555 
-568 GIDASGPGEPSYSV
+568 GPVPREPSVSSKSSVPRDLHV

>member
-7 KIISIL
+7 KIITIL

-19 AVLHVKLYR
+19 AALHIKLYR
-28 FAEITH
+28 FAEVTH

-43 LGRVVAIDTSDEA
+43 LGRVVDIDTNDEA
-56 DQVLTFRILSG
+56 DQVLSFRILSG
-67 QFRGEMVEVNNIWT
+67 QFRGETVQVNNVWT
-81 GRAFGDRVLSR
+81 GRAFGDRVLSK

-103 DPSNPTLDNVRMREY
+103 DPSNPRIDTVSMREY

-129 ALGML
+129 TLGVL

-149 LFVTALAVLYLLVP
+149 LFVTALTVLYVLVP
-163 LTIAGYNPIAI
+163 LTISGYNPIAV
-174 ALGIAAVLTLTTFV
+174 ALLIAAFLTFATFL

-196 VVSGVLGTLGG
+196 VISGVIGTLGG
-207 LAAVGVLS
+207 LAAVGILS

-222 VLTGLAQEFGFLELG
+222 ALTGLAQEFGFLELG

-243 PESHHWN
+243 PASHHWN

-287 ITVRQSIRAGLNVG
+287 ITVRQAIRAGLNVG

-328 IDFPEAGI
+328 IDFPEVGV

-349 SVAIIQA
+349 AVAIIQA

-369 AATVAGFLTQYAKVD
+369 AASVAGFLTQYAKVD
-384 RTDIHE
+384 RSEIHE

-399 ELFRAENPRSASRI
+399 ELFRADPPRSKARI

-422 LVGTTFVYHRVQRNS
+422 LIGTIFVYYRTHDLS
-437 ATISEQRDE
+437 ATVLEQRDAD
-446 QGSILT
+446 GNPINR
-452 QSEYAKGKVIR
+452 SEYAKGKVLR
-463 LLESSGDFLFTVDN
+463 LLESSGNFLFHIDGSAAN
-477 RTESPDSVTS
+477 
-487 DLDNSVFSPAL
+487 DLDNRIVPTAL
-498 REAFEKH
+498 REAFS
-505 NVPISEEVTVSVK
+505 NQNIPFSDEVIVSVK

-524 WLISD
+524 WLLSD
-529 EKYEQTYSVRE
+529 TKYEQTYSIRAMKDPLGGVPSE
-540 DARLQTA
+540 SRLN
-547 PTEGMDAS
+547 
-555 VREDARLQTAPTG
+555 
-568 GIDASGPGEPSYSV
+568 V
-582 YDTKTEHHI
+582 YESKSEHHI

-603 QRLVLRNIVNHN
+603 RRLVLRNIVNHN

-627 IVLCRVGGDPEQIGL
+627 VILCRVAGDPEQVSL
-642 VNIVQEYGRD
+642 VNIVQDYGRD
-652 GFLVWMVGGML
+652 RFLIWMVGGML
-663 LLIIVVGR
+663 LLIILVGR
-671 IEGIRTACAML
+671 LEGIRTACAML
-682 ISATVIY
+682 MSAGVIY

-711 AIAFV
+711 VVAFV

-761 ISADIV
+761 ISADII

-847 LLVITI
+847 LLVVTV

-892 PITAMICAFWR
+892 PITAIICAFWN
-903 PKG
+903 PKRKA

>member
-1 MRERNI
+1 M
-7 KIISIL
+7 
-13 LILLSV
+13 
-19 AVLHVKLYR
+19 LHVKLYR
-28 FAEITH
+28 FAEVMH

-43 LGRVVAIDTSDEA
+43 LGRVVKIDTSDEA
-56 DQVLTFRILSG
+56 DQVLSFRILSG
-67 QFRGEMVEVNNIWT
+67 QFRGETVQVNNIWT
-81 GRAFGDRVLSR
+81 GRAFGDRVLHK
-92 GDVLFLDIPLR
+92 GEVLFLDIPLR
-103 DPSNPTLDNVRMREY
+103 DPTRPKIDTVSIREY

-129 ALGML
+129 ALGIL
-134 MILVA
+134 MVLVA

-149 LFVTALAVLYLLVP
+149 LFVTAFTVIYLLVP
-163 LTIAGYNPIAI
+163 LTISGYNPIAVALLI
-174 ALGIAAVLTLTTFV
+174 ATFLTFATFL

-196 VVSGVLGTLGG
+196 VISGVLGTLGG
-207 LAAVGVLS
+207 LAAVGILS
-215 VISQHAM
+215 VLSQHAM

-243 PESHHWN
+243 PASHHWN

-287 ITVRQSIRAGLNVG
+287 ITVRQAIRAGLNVG

-328 IDFPEAGI
+328 IDFPEVGI

-349 SVAIIQA
+349 AVAIVQA

-369 AATVAGFLTQYAKVD
+369 AASVAGFLTQYAKVD
-384 RTDIHE
+384 TSDLSIRHE
-390 DLPSEEELE
+390 DLPSAEELE
-399 ELFRAENPRSASRI
+399 EVFRADPPRSKARI

-422 LVGTTFVYHRVQRNS
+422 LIGTIFAYYRTHELS
-437 ATISEQRDE
+437 ATVLEQLDADGNPISK
-446 QGSILT
+446 
-452 QSEYAKGKVIR
+452 SEYAKGKVVR
-463 LLESSGDFLFTVDN
+463 LLESNGNFLF
-477 RTESPDSVTS
+477 EIDSSAVN
-487 DLDNSVFSPAL
+487 DLDNRVVPKVL
-498 REAFEKH
+498 REAFSSHKIPFSDE
-505 NVPISEEVTVSVK
+505 ITVSVK

-524 WLISD
+524 WLLSD
-529 EKYEQTYSVRE
+529 TKYEQTYSIRAMKDTVGAISE
-540 DARLQTA
+540 SRLN
-547 PTEGMDAS
+547 
-555 VREDARLQTAPTG
+555 
-568 GIDASGPGEPSYSV
+568 V
-582 YDTKTEHHI
+582 YESKSEHHI

-603 QRLVLRNIVNHN
+603 RRLVLRNIVNHN

-627 IVLCRVGGDPEQIGL
+627 VILCRVAGSPEQVSL
-642 VNIVQEYGRD
+642 VNIVQDYSRD
-652 GFLVWMVGGML
+652 RFLIWMVGGML
-663 LLIIVVGR
+663 LVIILVGR

-682 ISATVIY
+682 ISAAVIY

-697 QGANA
+697 GGANA
-702 VFIVTLTSG
+702 VFIVTLTAG
-711 AIAFV
+711 VVAFV

-730 AVLGTMGG
+730 AVFGTMGG

-748 AQQHLHFSGLENA
+748 AQQNLHFSGLENA
-761 ISADIV
+761 ISADII

-801 SSMEEIRRANPNMP
+801 SSMEEIRKANPNMP

-840 AYLGVEL
+840 AYLGAEL
-847 LLVITI
+847 LLVVTI

-892 PITAMICAFWR
+892 PITAVICAFWN
-903 PKG
+903 PKQQA

>member
-7 KIISIL
+7 KVVAIL

-28 FAEITH
+28 FAEVTH

-43 LGRVVAIDTSDEA
+43 LGRVVGIDTSDDA
-56 DQVLTFRILSG
+56 DQVLSFRILSG
-67 QFRGEMVEVNNIWT
+67 QFRGETIQVNNVWT
-81 GRAFGDRVLSR
+81 GRAFGDRVLR
-92 GDVLFLDIPLR
+92 KDDVLFLDIPLR
-103 DPSNPTLDNVRMREY
+103 DPTNPRIDTVSMREY

-129 ALGML
+129 TLGIL

-149 LFVTALAVLYLLVP
+149 LFVTALTVLYVLVP
-163 LTIAGYNPIAI
+163 LTISGYNPIAI
-174 ALGIAAVLTLTTFV
+174 ALLIAAFLTFTTFL

-196 VVSGVLGTLGG
+196 LISGVLGTLGG
-207 LAAVGVLS
+207 LTAVGVLS
-215 VISQHAM
+215 VLSQHVMA
-222 VLTGLAQEFGFLELG
+222 LTGLAQEFGFLELG

-243 PESHHWN
+243 SASHGWN

-287 ITVRQSIRAGLNVG
+287 ITVRQAIRAGLNVG

-328 IDFPEAGI
+328 IEFPEVGI

-349 SVAIIQA
+349 AVAIIQA

-369 AATVAGFLTQYAKVD
+369 AASVAGFLTQYAKVD
-384 RTDIHE
+384 ESEIHE

-399 ELFRAENPRSASRI
+399 ELFRADPPRSKARI
-413 AVPIAMAIV
+413 AVPIAMV
-422 LVGTTFVYHRVQRNS
+422 LVLIGTTFIYYRTHGLS
-437 ATISEQRDE
+437 ATISEQRDA
-446 QGSILT
+446 QGNPINK
-452 QSEYAKGKVIR
+452 SEYAKGRVTR
-463 LLESSGDFLFTVDN
+463 LLESNGSFLFDI
-477 RTESPDSVTS
+477 DSS
-487 DLDNSVFSPAL
+487 AENDLDNSVVPSVL
-498 REAFEKH
+498 REAFKQQD
-505 NVPISEEVTVSVK
+505 ILFSDEVSVAVK

-524 WLISD
+524 WLLSD
-529 EKYEQTYSVRE
+529 EKYEQTYSVRAME
-540 DARLQTA
+540 NGAERVLK
-547 PTEGMDAS
+547 
-555 VREDARLQTAPTG
+555 
-568 GIDASGPGEPSYSV
+568 V
-582 YDTKTEHHI
+582 YESKSEHHI

-603 QRLVLRNIVNHN
+603 RRLVLRNIVNHN

-627 IVLCRVGGDPEQIGL
+627 VILCRVAGEPEQIGL
-642 VNIVQEYGRD
+642 VNIVQDYGRD
-652 GFLVWMVGGML
+652 RFLIWMVGGML
-663 LLIIVVGR
+663 LLIILVGR

-682 ISATVIY
+682 ISGAVIY

-697 QGANA
+697 EGANA

-711 AIAFV
+711 VVAFV

-730 AVLGTMGG
+730 AVFGTMGG

-801 SSMEEIRRANPNMP
+801 SSMEEIRKANPNMP

-847 LLVITI
+847 LLVVTVA
-853 TAPNLD
+853 APNLD
-859 FFKSPPAQLLSIGV
+859 FFKSPPMQLLSIGV

-892 PITAMICAFWR
+892 PITAMICAFWN
-903 PKG
+903 PKQKV

>member
-7 KIISIL
+7 KIVAIL

-19 AVLHVKLYR
+19 AALHVKLYQ
-28 FAEITH
+28 FSEVTH

-43 LGRVVAIDTSDEA
+43 LGRVVGIDTSDEA
-56 DQVLTFRILSG
+56 DQVLSFRILSG
-67 QFRGEMVEVNNIWT
+67 QFRGETIKVNNIWT
-81 GRAFGDRVLSR
+81 GRAFGDRVLR
-92 GDVLFLDIPLR
+92 KGDVLFLDIPLR
-103 DPSNPTLDNVRMREY
+103 DPMNPRIDTISMREY

-129 ALGML
+129 MLGIL

-149 LFVTALAVLYLLVP
+149 LFVTALTVLYLLVP
-163 LTIAGYNPIAI
+163 LTISGYNPIAV
-174 ALGIAAVLTLTTFV
+174 ALLIAAFLTFTTFL

-196 VVSGVLGTLGG
+196 LISGVLGTLGG
-207 LAAVGVLS
+207 LAAVGILS
-215 VISQHAM
+215 VLSQHAM
-222 VLTGLAQEFGFLELG
+222 ALTGLAQEFGFLELG

-243 PESHHWN
+243 SASHSWN

-287 ITVRQSIRAGLNVG
+287 ITVRQAIRAGLNVG

-328 IDFPEAGI
+328 IEFPEVGY

-349 SVAIIQA
+349 AVAIIQA

-384 RTDIHE
+384 ASEIHE

-399 ELFRAENPRSASRI
+399 ELFRADPPHSKARI
-413 AVPIAMAIV
+413 AVPIAMMLV
-422 LVGTTFVYHRVQRNS
+422 LIATTFIYYRTHELS
-437 ATISEQRDE
+437 STISEQRDAD
-446 QGSILT
+446 GNPINK
-452 QSEYAKGKVIR
+452 SEYAKGRVTR
-463 LLESSGDFLFTVDN
+463 LLESSGNLLFDI
-477 RTESPDSVTS
+477 DSSAAS
-487 DLDNSVFSPAL
+487 DLENSVVPPVL
-498 REAFEKH
+498 REAFKQH
-505 NVPISEEVTVSVK
+505 DILFSDEVDVSVK

-524 WLISD
+524 WLLSD
-529 EKYEQTYSVRE
+529 KKYEQTYSIRAME
-540 DARLQTA
+540 D
-547 PTEGMDAS
+547 
-555 VREDARLQTAPTG
+555 
-568 GIDASGPGEPSYSV
+568 GEKGVLKV
-582 YDTKTEHHI
+582 YESKSEHHI

-603 QRLVLRNIVNHN
+603 RRMVLRNIVNHN

-627 IVLCRVGGDPEQIGL
+627 VILCRVAGDPDQIGL
-642 VNIVQEYGRD
+642 VNIVQDYGRD
-652 GFLVWMVGGML
+652 RFLIWMVGGML
-663 LLIIVVGR
+663 LMIILVGR

-682 ISATVIY
+682 MSGAVIY

-711 AIAFV
+711 AVAFV

-730 AVLGTMGG
+730 AVFGTMGG

-767 EATRTPPFDFVQIL
+767 EATRTPRFDFVQIL

-795 GAIEVA
+795 GAIEVS
-801 SSMEEIRRANPNMP
+801 SSMEEIRKANPNMP

-847 LLVITI
+847 LLVVTI
-853 TAPNLD
+853 AAPNLD
-859 FFKSPPAQLLSIGV
+859 FFKSPPVQLLSIGV

-892 PITAMICAFWR
+892 PITAMICAFWN
-903 PKG
+903 PKQKM

>member
-7 KIISIL
+7 KIITIL

-19 AVLHVKLYR
+19 ATLHVKLYR
-28 FAEITH
+28 FAEVTH

-43 LGRVVAIDTSDEA
+43 LGRVVKIDTSDEA
-56 DQVLTFRILSG
+56 DQVLSFRILSG
-67 QFRGEMVEVNNIWT
+67 QFRGETVQVNNIWT
-81 GRAFGDRVLSR
+81 GRAFGDRVLHK
-92 GDVLFLDIPLR
+92 GEVLFLDIPLR
-103 DPSNPTLDNVRMREY
+103 DPTRPKIDTVSIREY

-129 ALGML
+129 ALGIL
-134 MILVA
+134 MVLVA

-149 LFVTALAVLYLLVP
+149 LFVTAFTVIYLLVP
-163 LTIAGYNPIAI
+163 LTISGYNPIAVALLI
-174 ALGIAAVLTLTTFV
+174 ATFLTFATFL

-196 VVSGVLGTLGG
+196 VISGVLGTLGG
-207 LAAVGVLS
+207 LAAVGILS
-215 VISQHAM
+215 VLSQHAM

-243 PESHHWN
+243 PASHHWN

-287 ITVRQSIRAGLNVG
+287 ITVRQAIRAGLNVG

-328 IDFPEAGI
+328 IDFPEVGI

-349 SVAIIQA
+349 AVAIVQA

-369 AATVAGFLTQYAKVD
+369 AASVAGFLTQYAKVD
-384 RTDIHE
+384 KSEIHE

-399 ELFRAENPRSASRI
+399 ELFRADPPRSKARI

-422 LVGTTFVYHRVQRNS
+422 LIGTIFVYYRTHELS
-437 ATISEQRDE
+437 ATVLEQLDADGNPISK
-446 QGSILT
+446 
-452 QSEYAKGKVIR
+452 SEYAKGKVVR
-463 LLESSGDFLFTVDN
+463 LLESSGNFLFEIDRSAVN
-477 RTESPDSVTS
+477 
-487 DLDNSVFSPAL
+487 DLDNRVVPNVL
-498 REAFEKH
+498 HEAFSSHKIPFSDE
-505 NVPISEEVTVSVK
+505 ITVSVK

-524 WLISD
+524 WLLSD
-529 EKYEQTYSVRE
+529 TKYEQTYSIRAMKDTVGAISE
-540 DARLQTA
+540 SRLN
-547 PTEGMDAS
+547 
-555 VREDARLQTAPTG
+555 
-568 GIDASGPGEPSYSV
+568 V
-582 YDTKTEHHI
+582 YESKSEHHI

-603 QRLVLRNIVNHN
+603 RRLVLRNIVNHN

-627 IVLCRVGGDPEQIGL
+627 VILCRVAGSPEQVSL
-642 VNIVQEYGRD
+642 VNIVQDYSRD
-652 GFLVWMVGGML
+652 RFLIWIVGGML
-663 LLIIVVGR
+663 LVIILVGR

-682 ISATVIY
+682 ISAAVIY

-697 QGANA
+697 GGANA
-702 VFIVTLTSG
+702 VFIVTLTAG
-711 AIAFV
+711 VVAFV

-730 AVLGTMGG
+730 AVFGTMGG

-761 ISADIV
+761 ISADII

-801 SSMEEIRRANPNMP
+801 SSMEEIRKANPNMP

-840 AYLGVEL
+840 AYLGAEL
-847 LLVITI
+847 LLVVTV

-892 PITAMICAFWR
+892 PITAIICAFWN
-903 PKG
+903 PKQKV

>member
-1 MRERNI
+1 MRETYI
-7 KIISIL
+7 KIIGIL

-19 AVLHVKLYR
+19 AFLHLKLYR
-28 FAEITH
+28 FAEVTKS
-34 DGALQVLVC
+34 GELQVLVC
-43 LGRVVAIDTSDEA
+43 LGRVINIDTSDEA
-56 DQVLTFRILSG
+56 DQILSFRILSG
-67 QFRGEMVEVNNIWT
+67 QFRGETVQVNNIWI
-81 GRAFGDRVLSR
+81 GRAFSDRVISKS
-92 GDVLFLDIPLR
+92 DILFLEIPIR
-103 DPSNPTLDNVRMREY
+103 DPLNPKIDSVSMGEY

-129 ALGML
+129 ALGVL

-139 GMKGVRAILT
+139 GMKGVRAMLT
-149 LFVTALAVLYLLVP
+149 LFVTALSVLYILVP
-163 LTIAGYNPIAI
+163 LTVSGYNPIAV
-174 ALGIAAVLTLTTFV
+174 ALLIAAFLTLVTFL

-196 VVSGVLGTLGG
+196 VVSGVIGTLGG
-207 LAAVGVLS
+207 LTAVGILSVLS
-215 VISQHAM
+215 QHLM

-243 PESHHWN
+243 PAAHHWN

-287 ITVRQSIRAGLNVG
+287 ISVRQAIRAGLNVG

-316 LGAHMMTMLLPR
+316 LGAHMITMLLPR
-328 IDFPEAGI
+328 IDFPEAGF
-336 LYPFLRLVNDEAT
+336 LYPFLRLVNDETTA
-349 SVAIIQA
+349 VAIIQA

-369 AATVAGFLTQYAKVD
+369 AATVAGFLTKYIEVS
-384 RTDIHE
+384 RSEIHE
-390 DLPSEEELE
+390 NLPTEEELE
-399 ELFRAENPRSASRI
+399 ELFGSESTHSGTRIFSRRV
-413 AVPIAMAIV
+413 AVPIALILV
-422 LVGTTFVYHRVQRNS
+422 LIGSTFVYYRTRGLS
-437 ATISEQRDE
+437 ATIFELHDE
-446 QGSILT
+446 QGKLIT
-452 QSEYAKGKVIR
+452 KQEYAKGKVIR
-463 LLESSGDFLFTVDN
+463 LLESTGDLLFTIDGTN
-477 RTESPDSVTS
+477 TT
-487 DLDNSVFSPAL
+487 DLEKKIVPSAL
-498 REAFEKH
+498 REAFA
-505 NVPISEEVTVSVK
+505 NNRIALSDDATISIK

-529 EKYEQTYSVRE
+529 AEYEQTYSIRIAH
-540 DARLQTA
+540 DGTSNLN
-547 PTEGMDAS
+547 
-555 VREDARLQTAPTG
+555 
-568 GIDASGPGEPSYSV
+568 V
-582 YDTKTEHHI
+582 YDAETENHV
-591 LEVEMLS
+591 LEVKILS

-603 QRLVLRNIVNHN
+603 KHLVLRNIVNHS

-627 IVLCRVGGDPEQIGL
+627 IVLCKVGGDSEQIILG
-642 VNIVQEYGRD
+642 NTVQEYARD
-652 GFLVWMVGGML
+652 KYLIWFVGGMF
-663 LLIIVVGR
+663 LLIILVGR
-671 IEGIRTACAML
+671 IEGIRTVCAML
-682 ISATVIY
+682 ISGAVIY

-697 QGANA
+697 QGMNA
-702 VFIVTLTSG
+702 ILVVTLTSG
-711 AIAFV
+711 VVAFV
-716 SLVFVIGPSRKTFS
+716 SLVFVIGPSRKTYS

-748 AQQHLHFSGLENA
+748 AQKQLHFTGLESA
-761 ISADIV
+761 IAADIV

-853 TAPNLD
+853 AAPNLE
-859 FFKSPPAQLLSIGV
+859 FFKEPAVQLLSLGV

-892 PITAMICAFWR
+892 PITAVISAFWN
-903 PKG
+903 PKKL

>member
-7 KIISIL
+7 KIITIL

-19 AVLHVKLYR
+19 AALHVKLYR
-28 FAEITH
+28 FAEVTH

-43 LGRVVAIDTSDEA
+43 LGRVVSIDTSDEA
-56 DQVLTFRILSG
+56 DQVLSFRILSG
-67 QFRGEMVEVNNIWT
+67 QFRGETVQVNNIWT
-81 GRAFGDRVLSR
+81 GRAFGDRVLHK
-92 GDVLFLDIPLR
+92 GEVLFLDIPLR
-103 DPSNPTLDNVRMREY
+103 DPTRPKIDTVSMREY

-129 ALGML
+129 ALGVL

-149 LFVTALAVLYLLVP
+149 LFVTAFTVLYLLVP
-163 LTIAGYNPIAI
+163 LTISGYNPIAV
-174 ALGIAAVLTLTTFV
+174 ALLISTLLTFATFL

-196 VVSGVLGTLGG
+196 VISGVLGTLGG
-207 LAAVGVLS
+207 LAAVGILS
-215 VISQHAM
+215 VLSQHAM
-222 VLTGLAQEFGFLELG
+222 ALTGLAQEFGFLELG

-243 PESHHWN
+243 PASHHWN

-287 ITVRQSIRAGLNVG
+287 ITVKQAIRAGLNVG

-328 IDFPEAGI
+328 IDFPEVGI

-349 SVAIIQA
+349 AVAIVQA

-369 AATVAGFLTQYAKVD
+369 AAWVAGFLTQYAKVD
-384 RTDIHE
+384 KSEIHE

-399 ELFRAENPRSASRI
+399 ELFRADPPRSKARI
-413 AVPIAMAIV
+413 AVPIAMAVV
-422 LVGTTFVYHRVQRNS
+422 LIGTIFVYYRTHELS
-437 ATISEQRDE
+437 ATVLEQLDADGTPISK
-446 QGSILT
+446 
-452 QSEYAKGKVIR
+452 SEYAKGKVVR
-463 LLESSGDFLFTVDN
+463 LLESSGNLLFGI
-477 RTESPDSVTS
+477 DSSAIS
-487 DLDNSVFSPAL
+487 DLDNGIVPEVL
-498 REAFEKH
+498 RETFSSHKI
-505 NVPISEEVTVSVK
+505 PFSDEVTVSVK

-524 WLISD
+524 WLLSD
-529 EKYEQTYSVRE
+529 TKYEQTYSIRAME
-540 DARLQTA
+540 DTVGAISESRLN
-547 PTEGMDAS
+547 
-555 VREDARLQTAPTG
+555 
-568 GIDASGPGEPSYSV
+568 V
-582 YDTKTEHHI
+582 YESKNEHHI

-603 QRLVLRNIVNHN
+603 RRLVLRNIVNHN

-627 IVLCRVGGDPEQIGL
+627 VILCRVAGAPEQVSL
-642 VNIVQEYGRD
+642 VNIVQDYGRD
-652 GFLVWMVGGML
+652 RFLIWIVGGML
-663 LLIIVVGR
+663 LVIILVGR

-682 ISATVIY
+682 ISAAVIY

-697 QGANA
+697 GGANA
-702 VFIVTLTSG
+702 VFIVTLTAG
-711 AIAFV
+711 VVAFV

-730 AVLGTMGG
+730 AVFGTMGG

-801 SSMEEIRRANPNMP
+801 SSMEEIRKANPNMP

-847 LLVITI
+847 LLVVTV

-892 PITAMICAFWR
+892 PITAVICAFWN
-903 PKG
+903 PKQRV

>member
-7 KIISIL
+7 KIITIL

-19 AVLHVKLYR
+19 ATLHVKLYR
-28 FAEITH
+28 FAEVTH

-43 LGRVVAIDTSDEA
+43 LGRVVKIDTSDEA
-56 DQVLTFRILSG
+56 DQVLAFRILSG
-67 QFRGEMVEVNNIWT
+67 QFRGETVQVNNIWT
-81 GRAFGDRVLSR
+81 GRAFGDRVLHK
-92 GDVLFLDIPLR
+92 GEVLFLDIPLR
-103 DPSNPTLDNVRMREY
+103 DPTRPKIDTVSIREY

-129 ALGML
+129 ALGIL
-134 MILVA
+134 MVLVA

-149 LFVTALAVLYLLVP
+149 LFVTAFTVIYLLVP
-163 LTIAGYNPIAI
+163 LTISGYNPIAVALLI
-174 ALGIAAVLTLTTFV
+174 ATFLTFATFL

-196 VVSGVLGTLGG
+196 VISGVLGTLGG
-207 LAAVGVLS
+207 LAAVGILS
-215 VISQHAM
+215 VLSQHAM

-243 PESHHWN
+243 PASHHWN

-287 ITVRQSIRAGLNVG
+287 ITVRQAIRAGLNVG

-328 IDFPEAGI
+328 IDFPEVGI

-349 SVAIIQA
+349 AVAIVQA

-369 AATVAGFLTQYAKVD
+369 AASVAGFLTQYAKVD
-384 RTDIHE
+384 KSEIHE

-399 ELFRAENPRSASRI
+399 ELFRADPPRSKARI

-422 LVGTTFVYHRVQRNS
+422 LIGTIFVYYRTHELS
-437 ATISEQRDE
+437 ATVLEQLDADGNPISK
-446 QGSILT
+446 
-452 QSEYAKGKVIR
+452 SEYAKGKVVR
-463 LLESSGDFLFTVDN
+463 LLESSGNFLFEIDRSAVN
-477 RTESPDSVTS
+477 
-487 DLDNSVFSPAL
+487 DLDNHVVPNVL
-498 REAFEKH
+498 HEAFSSHKIPFSDE
-505 NVPISEEVTVSVK
+505 ITVSVK

-524 WLISD
+524 WLLSD
-529 EKYEQTYSVRE
+529 TKYEQTYSIRAMKDTVGAISE
-540 DARLQTA
+540 SRLN
-547 PTEGMDAS
+547 
-555 VREDARLQTAPTG
+555 
-568 GIDASGPGEPSYSV
+568 V
-582 YDTKTEHHI
+582 YESKSEHHI

-603 QRLVLRNIVNHN
+603 RRLVLRNIVNHN

-627 IVLCRVGGDPEQIGL
+627 VILCRVAGSPEQVSL
-642 VNIVQEYGRD
+642 VNIVQDYGRD
-652 GFLVWMVGGML
+652 RFLIWIVGGML
-663 LLIIVVGR
+663 LVIILVGR

-682 ISATVIY
+682 ISAAVIY

-697 QGANA
+697 GGANA
-702 VFIVTLTSG
+702 VFIVTLTAG
-711 AIAFV
+711 VVAFV

-730 AVLGTMGG
+730 AVFGTMGG

-761 ISADIV
+761 ISADII

-801 SSMEEIRRANPNMP
+801 SSMEEIRKANPNMP

-840 AYLGVEL
+840 AYLGAEL
-847 LLVITI
+847 LLVVTV

-892 PITAMICAFWR
+892 PITAIICAFWN
-903 PKG
+903 PKQKV